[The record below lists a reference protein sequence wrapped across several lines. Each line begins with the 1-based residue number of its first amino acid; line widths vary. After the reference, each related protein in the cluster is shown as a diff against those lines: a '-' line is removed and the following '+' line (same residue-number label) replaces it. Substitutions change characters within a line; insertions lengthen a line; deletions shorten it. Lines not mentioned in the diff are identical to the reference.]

1 MQRNKHEYPA
11 GEKLLG
17 LLRSVQEELE
27 DVPLFYT
34 MSGLSKVLRCNSPS
48 MDALCNAIT
57 SAGYRVSL
65 THCSSEGV
73 KTDAPPDVRSHDCER
88 IAIEYGILMRVYFC
102 F

>member
-1 MQRNKHEYPA
+1 MQRNIHGYPA

-17 LLRSVQEELE
+17 LLRSVLEEL

-34 MSGLSKVLRCNSPS
+34 MSGLSKLLRCSSPS

-65 THCSSEGV
+65 THCSIDGV

-88 IAIEYGILMRVYFC
+88 IAIEYGILMGGVYFC